1 MRGTGIVNMRGAV
14 KCGAEAVRVK
24 WGGVEAEED
33 GLCGVNLWIEVRKQV
48 RNEFARMRIVSEG
61 ALDDGKGM
69 EGMLK

>member
-1 MRGTGIVNMRGAV
+1 M
-14 KCGAEAVRVK
+14 K
-24 WGGVEAEED
+24 WSGVEAEED

-48 RNEFARMRIVSEG
+48 RNEFERMRIVSEG